1 MFDLLEK
8 MALFR
13 SLSPDERPPGRQTS
27 VSSSGTADNEG
38 IRGPNI
44 ITVVQGGMASL

>member
-27 VSSSGTADNEG
+27 VSSSGMADNKWA
-38 IRGPNI
+38 RAPNI
-44 ITVVQGGMASL
+44 MTVV